1 MAFEV
6 IRGQA
11 LSCFKVDAKM
21 HMKIPRLR
29 LEYTYL
35 IFNKI
40 IIGRIKSEILK
51 KFNIYANR
59 LTPTHTHTNIHKSIN
74 THTNIFI
81 NTQTYTYMW

>member
-59 LTPTHTHTNIHKSIN
+59 LTHTHTNIHKSIN